1 MRAHYTD
8 GDMDGSGNRDDA
20 ANEVDSGIE
29 GNQADSGDSGSS
41 GDRGDSGGKTAADT
55 GAADRGAPDTRGA
68 KASGAARDATLY
80 FFPDREVTAAELRR
94 LLDEGPAEERAWAIS
109 HLLRYA
115 QWDDIW
121 TYVSRDEV
129 REVFPDLD
137 LPDNLRQAWGRMLK
151 VEAEV
156 GTPG

>member
-1 MRAHYTD
+1 ME
-8 GDMDGSGNRDDA
+8 GSGNRDDT
-20 ANEVDSGIE
+20 
-29 GNQADSGDSGSS
+29 
-41 GDRGDSGGKTAADT
+41 GGKAATAST
-55 GAADRGAPDTRGA
+55 ST
-68 KASGAARDATLY
+68 KSSSAARGGPLY

-94 LLDEGPAEERAWAIS
+94 LLDDGPPAERAWAIS

-129 REVFPDLD
+129 REVFPTLD
-137 LPDNLRQAWGRMLK
+137 LPDNLRNAWGRMLK

-156 GTPG
+156 GSPG

>member
-1 MRAHYTD
+1 MEGPGNKD
-8 GDMDGSGNRDDA
+8 DQGGGD
-20 ANEVDSGIE
+20 
-29 GNQADSGDSGSS
+29 
-41 GDRGDSGGKTAADT
+41 TAAT
-55 GAADRGAPDTRGA
+55 KPTTA
-68 KASGAARDATLY
+68 KTSGAARGGPLY
-80 FFPDREVTAAELRR
+80 FFPDREVTASELRR
-94 LLDEGPAEERAWAIS
+94 LLDDGPPDDRAWAIS

-137 LPDNLRQAWGRMLK
+137 LPENLRNAWGRMLK

>member
-1 MRAHYTD
+1 MN
-8 GDMDGSGNRDDA
+8 GSGTKDA
-20 ANEVDSGIE
+20 P
-29 GNQADSGDSGSS
+29 
-41 GDRGDSGGKTAADT
+41 GG
-55 GAADRGAPDTRGA
+55 GAG
-68 KASGAARDATLY
+68 KASSARGGPLY

-94 LLDEGPAEERAWAIS
+94 LLEEGTAADRAWAIS

-129 REVFPDLD
+129 REIFPELD

-151 VEAEV
+151 VEAGV
-156 GTPG
+156 G